1 VEEDM
6 VDFLGKVDA
15 NYLDTLKAAV
25 LHEKERSYDA
35 LALEPGGSVLEVGC
49 GPATDTI
56 ALAGVV
62 GPTGTVVG
70 IDFDPEMVAQAEE
83 RTRVAG
89 LGDRVSH
96 QVADATTLPFDDA
109 TFDACRSERVFQH
122 VPDPAAV
129 LAEMTRVTRPGGRVV
144 VFDTD
149 HATVV
154 VDSIE
159 PEITERLMRFR
170 LDTLFTNPGSGRQ
183 LYRLFRE
190 ASLREVGVEPRAL
203 ASLDLGFARIAGDTE
218 KLGAQALAAGVVT
231 EEELGRW
238 NAALERAA
246 ADGTFF
252 CSWTMMLAVGTKA

>member
-1 VEEDM
+1 MCIRDS
-6 VDFLGKVDA
+6 LGKVDT
-15 NYLDTLKAAV
+15 NYLDVLKAAV
-25 LHEKERSYDA
+25 QHEKARSYEF
-35 LALEPGGSVLEVGC
+35 LALQQGNSVLEAGC

-70 IDFDPEMVAQAEE
+70 IDFDPEMIAQARE

-89 LGDRVSH
+89 LGDRVTH
-96 QVADATTLPFDDA
+96 LVADATALPFDDA
-109 TFDACRSERVFQH
+109 TFDASRCERLFQH
-122 VPDPAAV
+122 VQDPAAV

-154 VDSIE
+154 VDSTE

-170 LDTLFTNPGSGRQ
+170 LDTMFTNPGSGRQ
-183 LYRLFRE
+183 LYRLFRV
-190 ASLREVGVEPRAL
+190 AGLQDVTIEPRAM

-218 KLGAQALAAGVVT
+218 KLGAQAMAAGVVT
-231 EEELGRW
+231 EDELGRW
-238 NAALERAA
+238 NASLEQ
-246 ADGTFF
+246 ADANGTFF
-252 CSWTMMLAVGTKA
+252 CSWTMILATGIRA